1 MESECPGTWS
11 PPTPGEQNEQSR
23 KNQRAVELT
32 GSGKP
37 NYKPIYRKHKPNA
50 HLNGNAG
57 MSVANH
63 TQGRRRGFYTPQ
75 TKGGFGSPRRCDDW
89 EFQNKQNGAQVQRND
104 FQLQK
109 GSDQTPEKEPFSGP
123 GFGYSNESPGSDSRQ
138 PIRERAGARRGNG
151 SAPVSQRNRP
161 FAGFGDP
168 NSSGFGVPSEPNGRN
183 MSPTQSR
190 GGPRS
195 RPPKLDHG
203 AGLKLTAKQKECD
216 RANSVN
222 LKHPAKPTWSNQRE
236 GTQPLFT
243 RGLSAQCRLPLLSP
257 SPRSPL
263 PPSHSP
269 DPRAALRERLN
280 PEQIDLLLKIC
291 DLVTELRLD

>member
-1 MESECPGTWS
+1 MP
-11 PPTPGEQNEQSR
+11 
-23 KNQRAVELT
+23 
-32 GSGKP
+32 
-37 NYKPIYRKHKPNA
+37 
-50 HLNGNAG
+50 
-57 MSVANH
+57 VANH
-63 TQGRRRGFYTPQ
+63 RHGQRKGFYTPQ
-75 TKGGFGSPRRCDDW
+75 TKGGFGSPRQCDDW
-89 EFQNKQNGAQVQRND
+89 GLQRKQNRTPFPRND

-109 GSDQTPEKEPFSGP
+109 RSNQTPEKEPFSGP
-123 GFGYSNESPGSDSRQ
+123 GFGNSNEKPVGDSGQPTQKCSD
-138 PIRERAGARRGNG
+138 ARRWKGYPPIN
-151 SAPVSQRNRP
+151 QRNRP

-168 NSSGFGVPSEPNGRN
+168 NSSGFGVPSKPKGRDIS
-183 MSPTQSR
+183 SPRNRVGTR
-190 GGPRS
+190 Y

-203 AGLKLTAKQKECD
+203 AGLKPTAKQKECD

-243 RGLSAQCRLPLLSP
+243 RGLSAQCRLPLSSP

-263 PPSHSP
+263 PPSQSP